1 MKFWKMNGAGND
13 FILINNIEEKLPAEV
28 FPDLARTLCTRR
40 LSIGADGMMIVEKPT
55 MGGDL
60 KMLFFNS
67 DGSVGEMCGNG
78 ARCICRYAVESG
90 FSEGSR
96 QVIETTA
103 GIVTGQRL
111 DERNFRIRLND
122 PSVIETSHPLTVD
135 GETYEAYYVVL
146 GDPGIPHACVPI
158 RDLAGFDKDR
168 LRETGRKMRF
178 HESFPKGANVN
189 FFEIQEN
196 GEILEY
202 TYERGVE
209 DFTYACGTGTGSVG
223 AALAVRAAGCGNAC
237 EGTEGSPADRKA
249 PAAGTIRREGD
260 LVTHS
265 FVLHMAG
272 GTLTVDVVLEG
283 KTVKDLYLSG
293 PTNIVA
299 TGEIRDEELVL
310 KGKEEG

>member
-13 FILINNIEEKLPAEV
+13 FILINNIEEKLPQEV
-28 FPDLARTLCTRR
+28 FPELARTLCARR
-40 LSIGADGMMIVEKPT
+40 LSIGADGMMIVEKPS

-60 KMLFFNS
+60 RMIFYNS
-67 DGSVGEMCGNG
+67 DGSLGEMCGNG

-90 FSEGSR
+90 LSQGER

-103 GIVTGQRL
+103 GIVTGERL

-122 PSVIETSHPLTVD
+122 PSVVETSHPLEID
-135 GETYEAYYVVL
+135 GKTYPAAYVVL
-146 GDPGIPHACVPI
+146 GDPGIPHTCVPVSG
-158 RDLAGFDKDR
+158 LADCDKDA
-168 LRETGRKMRF
+168 LRELGRKMRF

-189 FFEIQEN
+189 FFEILEN

-223 AALAVRAAGCGNAC
+223 ASLAVSAARYRAGQKDAPDLMAEKAGCVRDA
-237 EGTEGSPADRKA
+237 
-249 PAAGTIRREGD
+249 
-260 LVTHS
+260 VHS
-265 FVLHMAG
+265 FILHMAG
-272 GTLTVDVVLEG
+272 GTLTVDVVLDG
-283 KTVKDLYLSG
+283 DHVKDLFLSG

-299 TGEIRDEELVL
+299 VGEVRDEELAVF
-310 KGKEEG
+310 